1 VPKYLSQEWLDEARA
16 LAQDQ
21 PERPGASATMQFVV
35 TGGPDGDIKYYWV
48 LENGQLAEASQ
59 GELPDAEVT
68 LTTGYEDSVAIH
80 KGEMDANAAFMQGKT
95 KVTGNMA
102 KLMLFMPL
110 TMSPE
115 YRALQDQVRARTEY

>member
-1 VPKYLSQEWLDEARA
+1 MPKYLSQEWLDEARG

-48 LENGQLAEASQ
+48 LENGQLVEASL

-68 LTTGYEDSVAIH
+68 LTTGYADSVAIQ
-80 KGEMDANAAFMQGKT
+80 KGDVDANAAFMQGKT

-102 KLMLFMPL
+102 KLMLLMPL
-110 TMSPE
+110 TMAPE
-115 YRALQDQVRARTEY
+115 YQALQDQVRARTEY

>member
-1 VPKYLSQEWLDEARA
+1 MPKYLSQEWLDEARA

-48 LENGQLAEASQ
+48 LERGQLAEASL
-59 GELPDAEVT
+59 GELPSAEVT
-68 LTTGYEDSVAIH
+68 LTTGYADSVAIQ

-102 KLMLFMPL
+102 KLMLLMPL

-115 YRALQDQVRARTEY
+115 YRALQDQVRARTEF

>member
-1 VPKYLSQEWLDEARA
+1 MPKYLSQEWLDEARA

-48 LENGQLAEASQ
+48 LENGVLTEAAL
-59 GELPDAEVT
+59 GELPDPEVT
-68 LTTGYEDSVAIH
+68 LTTGYADSVAIQ
-80 KGEMDANAAFMQGKT
+80 KGDLDANAAFMQGKT
-95 KVTGNMA
+95 KVTGNMG
-102 KLMLFMPL
+102 KLMQLMPL